1 MLLRTTIVLA
11 TCLGIGS
18 AAAQTH
24 KPYAGLE
31 KRDIK
36 ALSREQV
43 DDLRAG
49 RGMGLALAAELNGYP
64 GPKHVLELSREMNLS
79 EPQRA
84 QMQRLF
90 DDMQGEAIALGEK
103 LIAQEAAL
111 DRSFAERSIS
121 ETTLREAT
129 SAIGQTQAA
138 LRAAHLKYHLVT
150 VAILTP
156 EQVQHYTQLRGYSG
170 GEGHHRREH

>member
-1 MLLRTTIVLA
+1 MLIRTIILA
-11 TCLGIGS
+11 VCLHADC

-24 KPYAGLE
+24 QPYAGLE

-36 ALSREQV
+36 ALSSEQV

-64 GPKHVLELSREMNLS
+64 GPKHVLELSRELRLS
-79 EPQRA
+79 EAQHV

-90 DDMQGEAIALGEK
+90 DDMQREAIALGEK

-111 DRSFAERSIS
+111 DRSFADRSIS
-121 ETTLREAT
+121 ASGLHEAT

-138 LRAAHLKYHLVT
+138 LRTAHLKYHLVT
-150 VAILTP
+150 AAILTP
-156 EQVQHYTQLRGYSG
+156 HQVQQYAQLRGYSAAS
-170 GEGHHRREH
+170 GHHRRQH